1 MAGLNFGNFDFTS
14 LNKGGD
20 GVSVDLPGGP
30 YKGEIVSCE
39 QTVAKTGRPQFCF
52 KIKIVEHAQ
61 YNGAVRTEWIGL
73 PNSAE
78 DGVMKIW
85 ALAMQSIGITP
96 EQIKGAGEISFDQ
109 IPSLFIGRTGHF
121 NYTKGNRDLGQY
133 DKIKFVT
140 PDSFAYYV
148 SQATTTPIATGTP
161 APAMGGGV
169 TVQAPTGLGTG
180 NGTSSNSL
188 AALLGQ

>member
-14 LNKGGD
+14 LNKGGGD
-20 GVSVDLPGGP
+20 GVSVDLPAGP

-39 QTVAKTGRPQFCF
+39 QTVAKTGRPQYCF

-61 YNGAVRTEWIGL
+61 YNGAIRTEWIGL
-73 PNSAE
+73 PNSPD

-85 ALAMQSIGITP
+85 ALAMQSIGFTP
-96 EQIKGAGEISFDQ
+96 EQIQGAGEITFDQ
-109 IPSLFIGRTGHF
+109 IPGLFIGRIGHF
-121 NYTKGNRDLGQY
+121 NYVTGNRDLGQY

-140 PDSFAYYV
+140 PDSTA
-148 SQATTTPIATGTP
+148 
-161 APAMGGGV
+161 APAMGAPAMGAPIIGGGV
-169 TVQAPTGLGTG
+169 TVTPPTGLGTG
-180 NGTSSNSL
+180 NGAASNSL